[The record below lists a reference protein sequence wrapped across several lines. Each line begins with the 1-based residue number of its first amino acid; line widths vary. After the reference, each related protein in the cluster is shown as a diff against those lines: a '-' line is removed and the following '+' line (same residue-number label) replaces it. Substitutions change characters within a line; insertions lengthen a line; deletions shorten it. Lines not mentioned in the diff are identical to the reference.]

1 MQEDE
6 AGTLTVLK
14 AQRPFVESPQ
24 VVLDYK
30 KEDDRD
36 EIQKIL
42 SFHFSE
48 GRMDSTELVE
58 LLSNPKADPRILNIN
73 PVVVGAHLGSYKRW
87 GGERD
92 RKPDR
97 EHEEGDGLDERMEA
111 LEGRFDQRM
120 QNVESGI
127 QRAFTL
133 FEKLSG
139 TIGIEGSAADEGR
152 TTPGEQAQSSE
163 ELRERKQ
170 DLAEMQNQ
178 LRVKK
183 EGLGLTDEIDE
194 RIAPIKEELRYIRA
208 SFEASKE
215 IVAKEREEEM
225 QEPEPKELTEEES
238 QLKVF
243 EENVEKYERH
253 LEFVRKKLQMASRGS
268 KALKGLKENTKK
280 LRRVEKDMEKIGD
293 LISTGEVPGDEEIPD
308 FEIEEDEFWSDCF
321 RVLKWCQTVMP
332 ESFENILN
340 RHGGRNREIIR
351 KKLEAVK

>member
-1 MQEDE
+1 MQENE
-6 AGTLTVLK
+6 SRTSTGLK
-14 AQRPFVESPQ
+14 AQGPSIESPQ
-24 VVLDYK
+24 VMLDYK
-30 KEDDRD
+30 KEDDRN

-42 SFHFSE
+42 FAHFSQD
-48 GRMDSTELVE
+48 RMDSTELVE
-58 LLSNPKADPRILNIN
+58 LLSNPKANPRILNIN

-92 RKPDR
+92 RKPDKEQQER
-97 EHEEGDGLDERMEA
+97 DELDQRMEA
-111 LEGRFDQRM
+111 LEGRLDQRM

-127 QRAFTL
+127 QRALTL
-133 FEKLSG
+133 FEKLSE
-139 TIGIEGSAADEGR
+139 TIGSGGSAADEGR
-152 TTPGEQAQSSE
+152 TTLEEEAQSSE

-170 DLAEMQNQ
+170 DLTEMQNQ
-178 LRVKK
+178 PRIKK
-183 EGLGLTDEIDE
+183 EEPELMDEIDE
-194 RIAPIKEELRYIRA
+194 RMGPMKEELRYIRT
-208 SFEASKE
+208 SFEALKE
-215 IVAKEREEEM
+215 IVAKEVEEEK

-308 FEIEEDEFWSDCF
+308 FEIGEDEFWSDCF

-332 ESFENILN
+332 RSFENILK
-340 RHGGRNREIIR
+340 RHGGRSRARIA
-351 KKLEAVK
+351 KKLEAIT